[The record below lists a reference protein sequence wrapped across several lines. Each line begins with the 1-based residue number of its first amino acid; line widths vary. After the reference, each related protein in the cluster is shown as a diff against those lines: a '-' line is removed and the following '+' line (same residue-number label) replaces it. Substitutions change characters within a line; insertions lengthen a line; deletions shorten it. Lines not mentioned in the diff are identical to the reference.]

1 MSLDVKQ
8 QSVLDHFKNEE
19 NVFVTGPGG
28 TGKSFLIKTLL
39 NHCINIGKKIAVCA
53 LTGVSA
59 ELLECNAKTIHS
71 WSGTGILK
79 GSLDKI
85 IKNIY
90 KKEKEKSWLA
100 TDVLIVDEVS
110 MMNKKFFETLDKIGR
125 IIRKINKPFGN
136 IQLIFLGD
144 FFQLPPVGNNHDMD
158 THKFCFESEMWKQTF
173 PITISLTKIYR
184 QSDLRFSN
192 ILNSIR
198 KGIITDEDFYTLVE
212 RKIKLKDYNK
222 NITIIAPKNYL
233 VRKINKER
241 LSELST
247 ELKTYEYEFIQTEE
261 YDYNIDP
268 EIEQEAVNELL
279 AEINQREIF
288 LKTGAKVMCT
298 CNLITEGEYQ
308 IVNGSQGI
316 VSGFNGDLPIVSFD
330 NGITQ
335 TMDYQIVMSEEV
347 EGLGIKQLPLML
359 SWAINIHKSQG
370 ITLEQAIIDIGDDIF
385 CAGQAYVAL
394 SRVKYLEGLH
404 LISINTKRIWAN
416 EKVKKFYE
424 AIDYSEYEENEEEYK
439 REEWNNDT
447 FKISLD

>member
-8 QSVLDHFKNEE
+8 QSVLDHCKNKE

-28 TGKSFLIKTLL
+28 TGKSFLIQTLL
-39 NHCINIGKKIAVCA
+39 NHYINIGKKIAVCA

-158 THKFCFESEMWKQTF
+158 THKFCFESEMWKETF

-184 QSDLRFSN
+184 QSDLIFSN
-192 ILNSIR
+192 ILNLIR
-198 KGIITDEDFYTLVE
+198 KGIITDDNFYTLVE
-212 RKIKLKDYNK
+212 RKIKLKDYDK

-247 ELKTYEYEFIQTEE
+247 DLKTYEYEFIKTEE
-261 YDYNIDP
+261 YDYTIDP
-268 EIEQEAVNELL
+268 EIEQAAENELL
-279 AEINQREIF
+279 ADINQSEIF
-288 LKTGAKVMCT
+288 LKIGAKVMCT

-316 VSGFNGDLPIVSFD
+316 VSGFNGELPIVSFD

-370 ITLEQAIIDIGDDIF
+370 ITLERAIIDIGDDIF

-394 SRVKYLEGLH
+394 SRVKCLEGLH

-424 AIDYSEYEENEEEYK
+424 DIEYEENEEEYK
-439 REEWNNDT
+439 REEWENDT
-447 FKISLD
+447 FKIVLD